1 MLPKEKDNVAMRFI
15 GSHVI
20 IPGAIRTYGDGIA
33 RISKG
38 WPLYAQEHNLCIG
51 EVFVC
56 RIHRGPSVWEMLCR
70 SLSVVGIYACLI
82 FSVRCGPN

>member
-1 MLPKEKDNVAMRFI
+1 MAVRFI

-20 IPGAIRTYGDGIA
+20 LPGAIRKYGDGIA

-56 RIHRGPSVWEMLCR
+56 RIHRGPSVWEMIGCCAGR
-70 SLSVVGIYACLI
+70 SL
-82 FSVRCGPN
+82 